1 MARYGRTRVCVYAV
15 RSEEE
20 AIAAGEA
27 GVDAVGFV
35 FNPRS
40 ARYINPE
47 EAWEIASL
55 LPPLLSTVGIFENA
69 SVEKFSQVEEVFPTD
84 YTQLHGDESVETVRQ
99 CGPRVIKTVRFGT
112 EKFEE
117 QLRRWDELDEVDAI
131 LVAMG
136 EGAAERTDA
145 LEQVAAAASGL
156 VKPVLLGGGIT
167 AANVAGVIRVARP
180 WAVVVSAGVED
191 EGGTKSP
198 AKMLELVRAVREAD
212 AAGS

>member
-27 GVDAVGFV
+27 GADAVGFI
-35 FNPRS
+35 FNPKS
-40 ARYINPE
+40 SRYINPE
-47 EAWEIASL
+47 EAWEVASL

-112 EKFEE
+112 ETFED
-117 QLRRWDELDEVDAI
+117 QLRRWDELDEVDAM

-136 EGAAERTDA
+136 DGSVEHPPALGA
-145 LEQVAAAASGL
+145 VAAAAGGL
-156 VKPVLLGGGIT
+156 VKPVLIGGGIT
-167 AANVAGVIRVARP
+167 AANVAGVIRGVQP

-191 EGGTKSP
+191 ESGSKSP